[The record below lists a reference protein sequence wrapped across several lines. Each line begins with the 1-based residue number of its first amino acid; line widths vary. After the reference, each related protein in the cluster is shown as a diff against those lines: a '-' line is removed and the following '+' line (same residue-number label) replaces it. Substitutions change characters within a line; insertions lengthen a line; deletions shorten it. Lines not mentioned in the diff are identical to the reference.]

1 VRLIAVEVR
10 DDKKGRGVDAAD
22 SDGLRD
28 RCCHRKAILH
38 SRLAGNKPLCSTAK
52 DRQCPGVTV
61 EIVKRLLVDIDLTPV
76 LVHLLSHR
84 NNCESVLNTRGL
96 VVDDWVLGVGLNG
109 HASTSPVQGSLA
121 FFYMTL
127 VMYMGAP
134 LYPRSSAL
142 SLRQLRNVSAQP
154 TVTTR
159 LTASNAGSPYSE

>member
-1 VRLIAVEVR
+1 MFYRQAMMRGRQLHPCVAVRGPTGSVAGGTWHVAETRGRLDIA
-10 DDKKGRGVDAAD
+10 
-22 SDGLRD
+22 
-28 RCCHRKAILH
+28 
-38 SRLAGNKPLCSTAK
+38 
-52 DRQCPGVTV
+52 DRQYPGVTV

-127 VMYMGAP
+127 VMYMGAS
-134 LYPRSSAL
+134 LYSRSSAL
-142 SLRQLRNVSAQP
+142 SLRQPRNVSAQP

-159 LTASNAGSPYSE
+159 SITSNAGSPYWV